1 MAVWW
6 LETSRGRTSEV
17 LPCRRAELEEGDV
30 IFHELPLHVK
40 PDRVSAY
47 GARHKGLSSPRK
59 SSYCRLVKVLRLS
72 TDRLRPVTLWEPPG
86 ADPHARWCGGR
97 GRKTPAYPISNL
109 VASSLPTCDV
119 AVIVS
124 GFSPSNVMV
133 TFSVLSMVTLVG
145 FCPLDL
151 RMSCS
156 NPNAPAIPVICR
168 NEAHAWASGPEN
180 RPTNL

>member
-97 GRKTPAYPISNL
+97 GRKTPAYPIGHFHCVRRLRHLPSRN
-109 VASSLPTCDV
+109 ASSRTFALPFSNSLNDDPRTKKSLRPCMVESSARV
-119 AVIVS
+119 A
-124 GFSPSNVMV
+124 
-133 TFSVLSMVTLVG
+133 L
-145 FCPLDL
+145 
-151 RMSCS
+151 
-156 NPNAPAIPVICR
+156 A
-168 NEAHAWASGPEN
+168 
-180 RPTNL
+180 

>member
-86 ADPHARWCGGR
+86 ADPHARWCGGW
-97 GRKTPAYPISNL
+97 GRKTPGYPIVL
-109 VASSLPTCDV
+109 FMLTKLHFCTLIWERSLMIDHKH
-119 AVIVS
+119 I
-124 GFSPSNVMV
+124 
-133 TFSVLSMVTLVG
+133 
-145 FCPLDL
+145 
-151 RMSCS
+151 
-156 NPNAPAIPVICR
+156 
-168 NEAHAWASGPEN
+168 
-180 RPTNL
+180 